1 MLTVGKYLEIQRW
14 GRGRSG
20 EVGEV
25 NREELYKQELAKL
38 EKLFKDVEP
47 KKTELTEGL
56 RQDAAFL
63 LAENAMLKEVM
74 RETGMIKFH
83 PEYPEI
89 QKPTEAAKQY
99 LKNVN
104 SYAVVIKTLN
114 GILSKD
120 LAEGDD
126 EFAKFLKEMHGV
138 D

>member
-63 LAENAMLKEVM
+63 LAENAMLKHHM
-74 RETGMIKFH
+74 RETGMIKIH

-89 QKPTEAAKQY
+89 QKSTEAAKQY

-126 EFAKFLKEMHGV
+126 EFTKFLREMHGV